1 MLVSRV
7 VDIDD
12 SGAPIKEK
20 FSSLILSIA
29 LPMALKFLFRESFE
43 FYDTCCKDRQRLGY
57 CGLIDTWVSLV
68 QVGQAIGVGRRTYHS
83 VV

>member
-29 LPMALKFLFRESFE
+29 LPMELKFLFRESFE
-43 FYDTCCKDRQRLGY
+43 FDDTYRKDRQRLGY
-57 CGLIDTWVSLV
+57 CGLID
-68 QVGQAIGVGRRTYHS
+68 A
-83 VV
+83 